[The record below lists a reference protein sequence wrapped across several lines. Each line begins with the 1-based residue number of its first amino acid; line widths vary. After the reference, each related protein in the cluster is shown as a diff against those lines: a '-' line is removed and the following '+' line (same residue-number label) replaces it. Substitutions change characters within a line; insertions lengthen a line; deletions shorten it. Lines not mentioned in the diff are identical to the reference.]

1 MCYFFL
7 PDSVYPCCYVS
18 ALNHCNAVGGF
29 LLLLWVAAQPGLGEG
44 RDLHAFP
51 CSGLAGASCPCMA
64 LALLL
69 SSPHLI
75 CLQPLFSP
83 LCPQPSLHSAPP
95 PLSPALPP
103 SQPPH
108 CHPSLPFAPPPF
120 RPSSSLPPL
129 SLPCPQ
135 PSLPSAIYHNAVCW
149 VSAECGTGLAMLN
162 FISNLWWRVLIC
174 GKQVLLQVSTTKS
187 ICLLALLKL
196 GKAVI

>member
-1 MCYFFL
+1 MIRKMMCYFFL

-64 LALLL
+64 LTLLL

-75 CLQPLFSP
+75 CLQLLFSP
-83 LCPQPSLHSAPP
+83 LCPQPSFHSAPP

-108 CHPSLPFAPPPF
+108 CHPSLPFAPRPF
-120 RPSSSLPPL
+120 RPSSSPTP
-129 SLPCPQ
+129 SPASPQ
-135 PSLPSAIYHNAVCW
+135 PSITMQFVGSQQSVELGSLTFM
-149 VSAECGTGLAMLN
+149 AEFHFKSMVES
-162 FISNLWWRVLIC
+162 FNLWQA
-174 GKQVLLQVSTTKS
+174 G
-187 ICLLALLKL
+187 AAA
-196 GKAVI
+196 GEHY